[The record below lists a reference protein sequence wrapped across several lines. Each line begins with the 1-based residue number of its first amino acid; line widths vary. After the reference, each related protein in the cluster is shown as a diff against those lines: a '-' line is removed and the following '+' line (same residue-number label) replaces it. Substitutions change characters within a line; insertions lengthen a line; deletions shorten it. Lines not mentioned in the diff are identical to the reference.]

1 MPTSTRVRGR
11 VLAFAFSLAVVTYL
25 DRICISAAAPFI
37 MEDLHLSL
45 LQMSVVFSAFTLA
58 YSLFEIPS
66 GWLGDVKGPRRV
78 LTRIVLWWSAFTMLT
93 GAAQGLTSLVTI
105 RFLFGAGEAGAFPN
119 VARSFSRW
127 FPVRER
133 GRANGVM
140 FLGSRVG
147 GMLSAPIALLLVT
160 RWGWRASFVFFGAL
174 GIVWAAAWYAWYRD
188 RPEDHPDVSADEL
201 AWIQQNQAV
210 TRPIE
215 GRGAERPA
223 PHAARPFPASARE
236 KGERATARLTEA
248 PEAQRRQGRDR
259 VEGTPWRALLTSR
272 NLYAICAMYFAFG
285 YGLYFYF
292 TWLPTY
298 LIKVLGFSLLSG
310 GLFAALP
317 FLLAG
322 IADLGGGWLTDY
334 LARTRGLRV
343 ARCHLG
349 FAAFLTCAA
358 LVFASTLSV
367 PSIAKA
373 VLLAFALASADLAL
387 GACWATPIDIA
398 PDHAGVIT
406 GFMNTLGNLGGMVGP
421 LVVGFAVERWGSW
434 TFAFYIT
441 AIVYACGAVAWLAID
456 PTKAILRESRPATT

>member
-11 VLAFAFSLAVVTYL
+11 VLAFAFALAVVTYL

-37 MEDLHLSL
+37 MEELHLSL

-93 GAAQGLTSLVTI
+93 GAAQGLKSLVTI

-174 GIVWAAAWYAWYRD
+174 GIVWATAWYAWYRD
-188 RPEDHPDVSADEL
+188 RPEEHPDVNADEL
-201 AWIQQNQAV
+201 AWIRQD
-210 TRPIE
+210 
-215 GRGAERPA
+215 RGPEPPA
-223 PHAARPFPASARE
+223 TDVARPF
-236 KGERATARLTEA
+236 K
-248 PEAQRRQGRDR
+248 DR
-259 VEGTPWRALLTSR
+259 GHVEGTPWRALLASR

-298 LIKVLGFSLLSG
+298 LIRVLGFSLLGG

-322 IADLGGGWLTDY
+322 IADVVGGWLTDA
-334 LARTRGLRV
+334 LASTRGLRV
-343 ARCHLG
+343 GRCYLG

-358 LVFASTLSV
+358 LVFASTYPV
-367 PSIAKA
+367 PSTAKA

-406 GFMNTLGNLGGMVGP
+406 GFMNTFGNLGGMVGP
-421 LVVGFAVERWGSW
+421 LVVGIAVQRFGSW
-434 TFAFYIT
+434 NVAFYIT
-441 AIVYACGAVAWLAID
+441 AVVYACGAVAWLGID
-456 PTKAILRESRPATT
+456 PTRAVSATTDVRSVRL